1 MTNRRTVN
9 STGTFG
15 PYFFFMKGLSK
26 QRSKTSMRIIT
37 LTLMRYQTLEA
48 HRPPTVLIMKD
59 PQQHRS
65 HVGLLNLQP

>member
-1 MTNRRTVN
+1 
-9 STGTFG
+9 
-15 PYFFFMKGLSK
+15 MKGLSK